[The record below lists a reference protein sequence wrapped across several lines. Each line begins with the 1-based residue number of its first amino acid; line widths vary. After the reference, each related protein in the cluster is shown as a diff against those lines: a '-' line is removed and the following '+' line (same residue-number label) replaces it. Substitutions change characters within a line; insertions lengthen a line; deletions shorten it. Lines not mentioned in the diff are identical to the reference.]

1 MCEVLLEKIRRF
13 YETLNINKAL
23 FVTTHVLINDIKSG
37 LIEEEYPVCTINEKQ
52 KFIDHNARILL
63 ITSSDMNELKNN
75 VDLFEELYNIN
86 LVLFIDTPQ
95 IPNLEFYKEY
105 FNMSPSTNK
114 NDYILQI

>member
-23 FVTTHVLINDIKSG
+23 FVTTHTLINNIKTG
-37 LIEEEYPVCTINEKQ
+37 LIEEEYPVCTIDENQ
-52 KFIDHNARILL
+52 NFINHNARILL
-63 ITSSDMNELKNN
+63 ISSSDMNELKNN
-75 VDLFEELYNIN
+75 VELFEELYNIN

-95 IPNLEFYKEY
+95 IPNLDFYKEY